1 MSNLILD
8 WLNSLNLSRQVV
20 SFGESFKDGYLL
32 GEILHRYNQQ
42 SNFDKFSSQSSPL
55 GVTNNFQL
63 LDVSLKRIGIRFTTK
78 IAGEIMVGN
87 EYTIK
92 TLLYELKVCLDQIT
106 RNSRQS
112 TNPLL
117 WGTKNDK
124 ILSVVGK
131 TRPAFDASRAN
142 TFHQSVKGVL
152 ENTNAVLMKQAVQ
165 KYVDKEQDYYRTISA
180 GESMDL
186 DTQTLHR
193 LRAKDIYKS
202 RKEHED
208 EFNEA
213 WDSLNL
219 DQWKKNQKR
228 AHDRKMLRQTIEQN
242 IQSQRDAK
250 ATKIKS
256 ETKSYALRSMEN
268 FDHKLETMIIT
279 EGDEDNR
286 KSMIRTINS

>member
-8 WLNSLNLSRQVV
+8 WLQSLNLSRQIT
-20 SFGESFKDGYLL
+20 SFGECFKDGYLL
-32 GEILHRYNQQ
+32 GEILYRHNQQ
-42 SNFDKFSSQSSPL
+42 MDFDRFSPQITPL
-55 GVTNNFQL
+55 GITNNFQL
-63 LDVSLKRIGIRFTTK
+63 LDVSMKQVGIRFTTK
-78 IAGEIMVGN
+78 IAGEVMLGN
-87 EYTIK
+87 ENTIK
-92 TLLYELKVCLDQIT
+92 TLLYEMKVCLDQIV

-124 ILSVVGK
+124 ILSIVGK

-165 KYVDKEQDYYRTISA
+165 KYVDREQDYYRTISA

-186 DTQTLHR
+186 DSQTLHR
-193 LRAKDIYKS
+193 LRAKDVYKS

-213 WDSLNL
+213 WDSLNR
-219 DQWKKNQKR
+219 DHWSKNQTR
-228 AHDRKMLRQTIEQN
+228 AHDRKALRQTIEQN
-242 IQSQRDAK
+242 IQAQKDKSINKLK
-250 ATKIKS
+250 A
-256 ETKSYALRSMEN
+256 ETKDYAVKSMNN
-268 FDHKLETMIIT
+268 FDRKLETMIIPDDDHKT
-279 EGDEDNR
+279 
-286 KSMIRTINS
+286 SMIRTINA